1 MKKNIKELS
10 HLDLDDLA
18 TQVETH
24 AVDVENKVIAALS
37 HAMSSQEGVNVP
49 VFDFEIN
56 WFAIIFSLYKA
67 LKKLSSLYYSMLK

>member
-1 MKKNIKELS
+1 MNPIGETAKVFVFHQAAQRLIRKDIVQQMKKNIKELS

-37 HAMSSQEGVNVP
+37 
-49 VFDFEIN
+49 
-56 WFAIIFSLYKA
+56 
-67 LKKLSSLYYSMLK
+67 